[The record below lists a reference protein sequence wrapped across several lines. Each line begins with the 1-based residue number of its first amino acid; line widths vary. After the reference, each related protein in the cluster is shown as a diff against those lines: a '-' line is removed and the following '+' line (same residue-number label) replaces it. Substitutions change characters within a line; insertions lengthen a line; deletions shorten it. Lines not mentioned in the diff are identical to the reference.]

1 MKKLVSSVLA
11 ASMVLSL
18 AACGSS
24 ASTDTASSSEAAST
38 STAAT
43 TEAAGEG
50 SGAYTGTPI
59 KIGGIGPVTGGAAIY
74 GQAVKNAEELAV
86 KEINAA
92 NGSDVFEWKFEDDEH
107 DAEKSVNAYNTL
119 KDWGLQVLAG
129 PVTTTPSIAVAAETA
144 NDNLFMMT
152 PSASAPA
159 VIESGDNVFQICF
172 TDPNQGVASA
182 DYIAENKLGTKV
194 GIIYDSSDAYSSG
207 IYEKFKAEAAAKN
220 LEIVT
225 AEAFTADNKSD
236 LSTQVAKCQQAGA
249 DLVFL
254 PIYYQ
259 EASQILIAANK
270 SGYAPVFFGCDGMDG
285 ILTIEG
291 FDTSLAEGLMLLTPF
306 SATVPETQS
315 FVEAYTAANDGVT
328 PNQFAADAY
337 DGVYI
342 VKEALE
348 KAGCTADMSSADIC
362 EALVAQMTQISY
374 SGLTGKDMTWNAEG
388 QVSKAPTA
396 YVIKGGE
403 YVLPEA

>member
-11 ASMVLSL
+11 VSMVLSL

-24 ASTDTASSSEAAST
+24 ASTDTASSAEAAST

-43 TEAAGEG
+43 AEAAGEG

-172 TDPNQGVASA
+172 TDPNQGVGAA
-182 DYIAENKLGTKV
+182 DYMAENFADAKV
-194 GIIYDSSDAYSSG
+194 AIIYRNDDAYSQG
-207 IYEKFKAEAAAKN
+207 IRDAFVKEAGDMGLSIVYQGTFTLDTSSDFSVQLAAAQ
-220 LEIVT
+220 T
-225 AEAFTADNKSD
+225 
-236 LSTQVAKCQQAGA
+236 AGA

-259 EASQILIAANK
+259 PASVIFAQAKAM
-270 SGYAPVFFGCDGMDG
+270 GYAPTFFGVDGMDG
-285 ILTIEG
+285 ILDMPG
-291 FDTSLAEGLMLLTPF
+291 FDTTLAEGLVLMTPF
-306 SATVPETQS
+306 CATVESSKS
-315 FVEAYTAANDGVT
+315 FVDAYVAAYGTT

-342 VKEALE
+342 VKAALE
-348 KAGCTADMSSADIC
+348 QAGCTADMSNEEIC
-362 EALVAQMTQISY
+362 DALVSAMTSLKFT
-374 SGLTGKDMTWNAEG
+374 GLTGTDMTWNAEG

-396 YVIKGGE
+396 YVVKDGQ
-403 YVLPEA
+403 YVEG